1 MPAASRL
8 WLSFLLVF
16 VALTARAEDAA
27 LTASVSASPAAG
39 ATPEGWL
46 SRGAWT
52 DRVPLDLPPAPGGL
66 APDIAFIA
74 DPGVREGLMGM
85 GWTLAGLSRVERRD
99 PLGGVPMS
107 FDNNEDAL
115 AESNFRLDGQ
125 WLYLN
130 TQTACYEAE
139 QQDGRCVEYDEEA
152 NVWTVRKDG
161 WRWTYGSRLV
171 AEETDDGFIIEILKW
186 FTEDGPEADACEQ
199 YATLGLAQIPCVD
212 GSGSDMPTH
221 LGESSAWLLTE
232 VQNPFGQTITW
243 DYRPSDYD
251 GTLDALGDSEIGGA
265 AQGAPLPER
274 ITYGAAEITFEYEA
288 RDDWRIDGLGG
299 SFVALTER
307 LVAVEASV
315 KDSFYSR
322 FTVDYA
328 DEPDLSTLMGSSSTR
343 PSETQQPLSIVTTI
357 KRVDS
362 ARSGKKTL
370 RSVSWNDEVDAWD
383 TVGEDLSAAIPE
395 ALSASGWTSLPDPV
409 EEIDRAW
416 TRGTVA
422 NLNGDGRP
430 DLIVVSYACADLN
443 GAPEK
448 TDPNADFEW
457 IDAPMTKCGVLVRAY
472 VNKPSSY
479 PISEFAPRTGP
490 PSFVLDETWTDK
502 LQTIFEDHSTGPPLA
517 HLFGDVNRDGWTDL
531 IYERDS
537 TGGSAGPGVT
547 MLQYDPLTRE
557 FTGHNLSIWPSQ
569 LRAGQLADLNGDG
582 WLDLLVSAGER
593 LPAGGPVPDESHV
606 ILNSGE
612 AGDWLRSI
620 SGRDFSGRHTTDLVL
635 ALPLDELPLST
646 YEPDGWDNDCYGYTY
661 DNDDNYYNYP
671 SSGEGAYSDADSYR
685 SAQARF
691 ADFNNDGLLDVAY
704 ALYACWDPDRTSA
717 NNGATPVEG
726 SEYSRIFYGDG
737 RRLWHDS
744 GLSAGEPWLISADP
758 YGTGSSETGL
768 NHLSDSFFSM
778 VDLGRSGRP
787 ALIQYAGPG
796 AAIGGGDDAT
806 DIFGETEDEGVRV
819 HAGYD
824 WGVRYGFFEPSDDPW
839 PADVDLGVSGLGGR
853 YPHERQVILADF
865 DGDGFVDQLR
875 LFTERD
881 SELDPDFSSVVS
893 YSVTFHAHTREITQG
908 RMTEVVGPWG
918 GTTELD
924 WGFTANL
931 GGNNGVLSEE
941 DDPLARLETD
951 ASALRWLHTNEEIL
965 VAMTGAEGNRQY
977 RYLHGLHDGERFRGF
992 GVVER
997 HNQSGSVEEHGF
1009 AVSRPLMGASVYSA
1023 RYDEDHVLEHLI
1035 VNAHAAPMS
1044 PTLFT
1049 MTPEW
1054 GLDVRPPYFNP
1065 LRRQCVI
1072 ELDKTETS
1080 PPTVLELVEECFT
1093 LDGGAI
1099 SWQEWITA
1107 IGFLRYPDENLHEL
1121 ITNVLI
1127 ADGNSTGSFQTA
1139 EGMFPVDEVITFT
1152 GLFDAQG
1159 AAMESFG
1166 FGLPRTTGSA
1176 LDTTGTYDGVTLP
1189 ERADPPAAI
1198 AGLSAT
1204 G

>member
-1 MPAASRL
+1 M
-8 WLSFLLVF
+8 
-16 VALTARAEDAA
+16 
-27 LTASVSASPAAG
+27 
-39 ATPEGWL
+39 
-46 SRGAWT
+46 
-52 DRVPLDLPPAPGGL
+52 
-66 APDIAFIA
+66 
-74 DPGVREGLMGM
+74 
-85 GWTLAGLSRVERRD
+85 
-99 PLGGVPMS
+99 
-107 FDNNEDAL
+107 
-115 AESNFRLDGQ
+115 
-125 WLYLN
+125 
-130 TQTACYEAE
+130 
-139 QQDGRCVEYDEEA
+139 
-152 NVWTVRKDG
+152 
-161 WRWTYGSRLV
+161 
-171 AEETDDGFIIEILKW
+171 
-186 FTEDGPEADACEQ
+186 
-199 YATLGLAQIPCVD
+199 
-212 GSGSDMPTH
+212 
-221 LGESSAWLLTE
+221 
-232 VQNPFGQTITW
+232 
-243 DYRPSDYD
+243 
-251 GTLDALGDSEIGGA
+251 
-265 AQGAPLPER
+265 
-274 ITYGAAEITFEYEA
+274 
-288 RDDWRIDGLGG
+288 
-299 SFVALTER
+299 
-307 LVAVEASV
+307 
-315 KDSFYSR
+315 
-322 FTVDYA
+322 
-328 DEPDLSTLMGSSSTR
+328 
-343 PSETQQPLSIVTTI
+343 
-357 KRVDS
+357 
-362 ARSGKKTL
+362 
-370 RSVSWNDEVDAWD
+370 
-383 TVGEDLSAAIPE
+383 
-395 ALSASGWTSLPDPV
+395 
-409 EEIDRAW
+409 
-416 TRGTVA
+416 
-422 NLNGDGRP
+422 
-430 DLIVVSYACADLN
+430 
-443 GAPEK
+443 
-448 TDPNADFEW
+448 
-457 IDAPMTKCGVLVRAY
+457 
-472 VNKPSSY
+472 
-479 PISEFAPRTGP
+479 
-490 PSFVLDETWTDK
+490 
-502 LQTIFEDHSTGPPLA
+502 
-517 HLFGDVNRDGWTDL
+517 
-531 IYERDS
+531 
-537 TGGSAGPGVT
+537 
-547 MLQYDPLTRE
+547 
-557 FTGHNLSIWPSQ
+557 
-569 LRAGQLADLNGDG
+569 
-582 WLDLLVSAGER
+582 
-593 LPAGGPVPDESHV
+593 
-606 ILNSGE
+606 
-612 AGDWLRSI
+612 
-620 SGRDFSGRHTTDLVL
+620 L

-737 RRLWHDS
+737 RRLWRDS

-824 WGVRYGFFEPSDDPW
+824 WGVRYGFFEPSGDPW

-924 WGFTANL
+924 WGFTANR
-931 GGNNGVLSEE
+931 GGNNGELSEE

-951 ASALRWLHTNEEIL
+951 DSALRWLHTNEEIL
-965 VAMTGAEGNRQY
+965 VAMDGAEGNRQY

-997 HNQSGSVEEHGF
+997 HNASGSVEEHGF

-1049 MTPEW
+1049 MTAEW

-1121 ITNVLI
+1121 LTNVLI
-1127 ADGNSTGSFQTA
+1127 ADGNDTGSFQTA

-1204 G
+1204 A